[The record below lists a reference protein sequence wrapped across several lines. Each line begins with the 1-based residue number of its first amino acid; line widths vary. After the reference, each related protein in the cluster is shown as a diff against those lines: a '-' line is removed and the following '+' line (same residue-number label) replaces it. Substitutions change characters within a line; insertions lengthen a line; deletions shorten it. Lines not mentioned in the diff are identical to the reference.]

1 MKVFMKIKSGYET
14 FLSYYSSAGA
24 MLIAVLMCV
33 ITFDVIARTFFNYSF
48 QGTAEIVANSIV
60 AIAFMQFAYCLAVGK
75 HVRTTIIY
83 DKANDK
89 AKLCLDLFS
98 YLIGF
103 CIYVILIHPALD
115 VFLAAVSSGEFEG
128 EGALRIPTWP
138 TKLAIFIGYVTLLIE
153 YVIHILDTIFKI
165 AGKNREVKV

>member
-1 MKVFMKIKSGYET
+1 M
-14 FLSYYSSAGA
+14 
-24 MLIAVLMCV
+24 
-33 ITFDVIARTFFNYSF
+33 
-48 QGTAEIVANSIV
+48 
-60 AIAFMQFAYCLAVGK
+60 
-75 HVRTTIIY
+75 RTTIIY

-89 AKLCLDLFS
+89 AKLFLDLFS

-103 CIYVILIHPALD
+103 CIFVILIHPALD